1 MPHTCTDRYNN
12 WNLLKR
18 GVHSTVGHKN
28 RIIVGIYC
36 EFAKDQD
43 DDDDDDEEEELKET
57 SPWTPPDQTR
67 PKGGSPKNH
76 HSGAGSSVVER
87 VIVIII
93 VPVCTRSFPFV
104 CILREPDIAARWEG
118 GLVGSAS
125 DYFILISFLKFASSV
140 TQVCYEVLLWFS
152 NLVQLSGKL
161 LS

>member
-43 DDDDDDEEEELKET
+43 DDDDDGDDGEELKET

-67 PKGGSPKNH
+67 PKGGS
-76 HSGAGSSVVER
+76 SSSKQPQESSSFGGPVV
-87 VIVIII
+87 V
-93 VPVCTRSFPFV
+93 
-104 CILREPDIAARWEG
+104 W
-118 GLVGSAS
+118 
-125 DYFILISFLKFASSV
+125 
-140 TQVCYEVLLWFS
+140 
-152 NLVQLSGKL
+152 
-161 LS
+161 